1 MDSIVFHLD
10 SQELDL
16 AFVKSL
22 KSLFKGQKLTITVT
36 PEAKEITNPDLLAKL
51 ARNEQSTVEY
61 TIPAKDFTTLANRFL
76 ENNDFDV
83 VEAIKSYKKV

>member
-36 PEAKEITNPDLLAKL
+36 PEAKEITNPVLAKL

-61 TIPAKDFTTLANRFL
+61 TISAKDFTTLSDRFL

-83 VEAIKSYKKV
+83 VEAIKSYK

>member
-36 PEAKEITNPDLLAKL
+36 PEAKEITNPVLAKL

-61 TIPAKDFTTLANRFL
+61 TIPAKDFTTLADRFL

-83 VEAIKSYKKV
+83 VEAIKSYK